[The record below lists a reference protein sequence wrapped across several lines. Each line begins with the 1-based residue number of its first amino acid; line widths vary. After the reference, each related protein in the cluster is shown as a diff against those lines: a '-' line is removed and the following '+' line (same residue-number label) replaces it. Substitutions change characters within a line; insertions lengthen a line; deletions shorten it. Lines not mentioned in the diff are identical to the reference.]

1 MPEKLLASLARRDW
15 LIDGP
20 LSSIVSSYVKLLRA
34 KRYTERTIGAYLRCL
49 GHFGYWARSEE
60 IDLPHIDAALVERFL
75 RCHLPVCDCP
85 APRKRSVQD
94 MRAALRHLL
103 DMLPSQCVALVTDD
117 PVTAELDRFRKYLS
131 ETCGI
136 APSTCACRINRVG
149 EFLRQHRAGAPDTV
163 DLASAADI
171 DRFLTELA
179 ARWKPASLRVF
190 CADLR
195 SYFRFRA
202 LMGDSVQVQTA
213 AFPRIAQWRPT
224 SLPKALSD
232 TQLDTFLKAFDR
244 SDATGQRDY
253 AIARCLVDLGLR
265 GQEVANLALEA
276 IDWRRGVLT
285 ISNNKSKRV
294 QQLPLPATTG
304 EAIANYLRHG
314 RPQTTS
320 RALFARHVAPF
331 DKPLSV
337 AAIRNTMTRAFAR
350 CGLNDR
356 FCNTHVLRHTTATR
370 LQKSGASL
378 KEIADLMR
386 HRSLDTTILYA
397 KVDVDTLRAVA
408 LPWPGSA
415 T

>member
-15 LIDGP
+15 LINGP
-20 LSSIVSSYVKLLRA
+20 LTSIVSSYVNSLRA
-34 KRYTERTIGAYLRCL
+34 ERYTERTVGVYMRCL
-49 GHFGYWARSEE
+49 AHFAYWARSEE

-75 RCHLPVCDCP
+75 RRHLPVCDCP
-85 APRKRSVQD
+85 APRKRSIKD

-103 DMLPSQCVALVTDD
+103 DMLPPRCVALIADD
-117 PVTAELDRFRKYLS
+117 PVTADLERFRKYLS

-149 EFLRQHRAGAPDTV
+149 EFLRQHRTGAPDMV
-163 DLASAADI
+163 DLVSAADI

-190 CADLR
+190 CTDLR

-202 LMGDSVQVQTA
+202 LMGDAVQVQMA
-213 AFPRIAQWRPT
+213 AFSRIAQWRRA

-285 ISNNKSKRV
+285 ISSNKSKRV

-314 RPQTTS
+314 RPQTTN

-397 KVDVDTLRAVA
+397 KVDVDALRAVA
-408 LPWPGSA
+408 LPWAGSPK
-415 T
+415 